1 MWRKEEGRQHNPNE
15 ISTSS
20 GNPTTSTVPAQAP
33 GAAPPSSKS
42 SPATAQ
48 VSPNAVACLSQGIRI
63 KGEIS
68 GGEDLFIDGAVEGKV
83 NFQNSILTVGPN
95 ATVKADIVAR
105 EIVVRGR
112 VEGKL
117 EGADRVHIWHTA
129 RVNGDIRADRV
140 AIEEGAELHGK
151 MEAGK
156 APTRSGESSGNK
168 KSEVPKA
175 KETDSGS
182 GKVAPGAA
190 VAGAS

>member
-1 MWRKEEGRQHNPNE
+1 MWRKEDGRPQNQNQ
-15 ISTSS
+15 I
-20 GNPTTSTVPAQAP
+20 PTAP
-33 GAAPPSSKS
+33 GSSNPSPVSA
-42 SPATAQ
+42 SPNTKATLGGAI
-48 VSPNAVACLSQGIRI
+48 SPNAVACLSQGIRI
-63 KGEIS
+63 KGEII

-95 ATVKADIVAR
+95 ATVKADITAR

-117 EGADRVHIWHTA
+117 EGANRVHIWNTA

-156 APTRSGESSGNK
+156 APTARPGESPANK
-168 KSEVPKA
+168 KSETAKV
-175 KETDSGS
+175 KETTSDSG
-182 GKVAPGAA
+182 KFTPGAA
-190 VAGAS
+190 VA